1 MKMQKVDNT
10 QPYSLSKHLAW
21 FTDRNANHVY
31 TAICK
36 CTSCAKKN
44 WVKIP
49 TRQIAPFASG
59 YMGLPDMI
67 TLDEFNNVIH
77 TIVQLKG

>member
-1 MKMQKVDNT
+1 MT
-10 QPYSLSKHLAW
+10 TATTETYSLKGHLEW

-31 TAICK
+31 TAICNCK
-36 CTSCAKKN
+36 PCAGKN

-49 TRQIAPFASG
+49 TRQIAPFAVK

-67 TLDEFNNVIH
+67 SVEDFDAVIH